1 MAVKMGNGKTYLT
14 VVERLDMLLEDHG
27 KENYSLETKVTLD
40 SGVCVIIA
48 ILTLYSKDGS
58 TSRVYTGHALGELGE
73 RKSLEATETHAIG
86 RALSSAGWFGSEFAS
101 ANEMEAYQQKPK
113 PKATKPKAVVEVD
126 DKLNVTIEDIKEK
139 FDGAEIKNII
149 NFGKHNGKEWSEVPE
164 SYVVW
169 VAGNSAVDWQKVA
182 AQEELD
188 RRSGSVP
195 VKDVVA
201 GLVDEFEGMPR

>member
-58 TSRVYTGHALGELGE
+58 TSRVYTGHALGEVGE

-101 ANEMEAYQQKPK
+101 ANEMEA
-113 PKATKPKAVVEVD
+113 
-126 DKLNVTIEDIKEK
+126 
-139 FDGAEIKNII
+139 
-149 NFGKHNGKEWSEVPE
+149 
-164 SYVVW
+164 
-169 VAGNSAVDWQKVA
+169 
-182 AQEELD
+182 
-188 RRSGSVP
+188 
-195 VKDVVA
+195 
-201 GLVDEFEGMPR
+201 